1 MSSPLSSLVDNLSK
15 GIHNNKCIDC
25 KSCLEYIKI
34 KDNQLIFNFQ
44 KCNKNYKKEFDKNLI
59 QRFANTYE
67 FCDGDINKF
76 ILLIR
81 KGIYPYEYMDS
92 WKRFNETSLPDK
104 KYFYSNLNM
113 EDNMDVD
120 YKHAKQVQCSNG
132 PLVLRL
138 TSQTS

>member
-1 MSSPLSSLVDNLSK
+1 MSSPLSSLADNLSK

-81 KGIYPYEYMDS
+81 KGIYPYKCMDS

-104 KYFYSNLNM
+104 KIFL
-113 EDNMDVD
+113 
-120 YKHAKQVQCSNG
+120 
-132 PLVLRL
+132 
-138 TSQTS
+138 